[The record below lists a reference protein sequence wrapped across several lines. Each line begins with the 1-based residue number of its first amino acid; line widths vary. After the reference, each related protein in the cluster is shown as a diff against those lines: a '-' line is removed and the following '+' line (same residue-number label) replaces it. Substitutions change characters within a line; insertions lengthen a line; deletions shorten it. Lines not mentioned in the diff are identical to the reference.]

1 MRGIAPPLLSSVV
14 VGKLAP
20 VTFSPRFLIALALTL
35 AACKPKPAAPAIPP
49 SAPSELTTP
58 DAPEIGEPEPGP
70 ADAVGDEGDFSSAPA
85 QSGGSAPTIKPP
97 PAGSEAPAKPVTKP
111 SPGKVTAAWMRDA
124 AAKITAHVSGKRRA
138 WDRLA
143 TMVDRFGHRLSG
155 SKALEQSIDWAL
167 ETMAADGLENVH
179 REPVTVPHWVR
190 GRESLA
196 VVSPTARELKLL
208 GLGGT
213 VGTKGKL
220 VAPVVIVNDL
230 DDLERRS
237 AELPG
242 KIVLVNQRMP
252 AYDHDKAESGYGTA
266 VRPRGE
272 GASRAAK
279 HGAKGLLIRSVTA
292 VSLDTPHTGS
302 LRYSDDAPKI
312 PAAAITHEGAELL
325 ARLAARGEVKVQLS
339 LGARTLPDARSGNAI
354 AELRGRERPEEVV
367 LIGGHIDSW
376 DVGDGAADD
385 GAGCLMAME
394 AALLLKELG
403 LVPRRTIRVVLFTN
417 EENGL
422 AGAQAYFKAHGR
434 EVHVAAIESDSG
446 AGAPKGFS
454 VASKDP
460 ATVASVER
468 LAPLFGKLGADDISA
483 GWGGA
488 DISPLIDAGVLGIAV
503 RPESSRYFDV
513 HHSPADTIEKID
525 PDHLERN
532 AGALALLAYLLAER
546 E

>member
-1 MRGIAPPLLSSVV
+1 M
-14 VGKLAP
+14 
-20 VTFSPRFLIALALTL
+20 TSPRPFLVAALL
-35 AACKPKPAAPAIPP
+35 AASACRPKPAAPAIPP
-49 SAPSELTTP
+49 AAPVELTTP
-58 DAPEIGEPEPGP
+58 DAMEVGEPEAPVE
-70 ADAVGDEGDFSSAPA
+70 DDDSEGDFSDAPAKSAPA
-85 QSGGSAPTIKPP
+85 IKPA
-97 PAGSEAPAKPVTKP
+97 PAGSEAPSKPATKP
-111 SPGKVTAAWMRDA
+111 APGKATAAWMNDA
-124 AAKITAHVSGKRRA
+124 AEKITKHVAGKHRA

-143 TMVDRFGHRLSG
+143 ELADRFGHRLSG
-155 SKALEQSIDWAL
+155 SKALEQAIDWSL
-167 ETMAADGLENVH
+167 ETMARDGLENVH
-179 REPVTVPHWVR
+179 REPVMVPHWVR

-196 VVSPTARELKLL
+196 VVAPIAREIELL

-220 VAPVVIVNDL
+220 TAPVVVVGDL
-230 DDLERRS
+230 DELDRRG
-237 AELPG
+237 AELRG
-242 KIVLVNQRMP
+242 KIVLVNQKMP
-252 AYDHDKAESGYGTA
+252 PFDHDHDESHYGTA

-279 HGAKGLLIRSVTA
+279 HGAKALLIRSVTA

-325 ARLAARGEVKVQLS
+325 ARLAAKGEVKVQLS
-339 LGARTLPDARSGNAI
+339 LGARTLPDVPSANAI
-354 AELRGRERPEEVV
+354 AELRGREKPDEVV

-376 DVGDGAADD
+376 DVGEGAADD

-394 AALLLKELG
+394 AALLLEELG

-422 AGAQAYFKAHGR
+422 RGAKAYFDAHGR
-434 EVHVAAIESDSG
+434 ETHVAAIESDSG
-446 AGAPKGFS
+446 GGAPRGFS
-454 VASKDP
+454 IASKDE
-460 ATVASVER
+460 AAVASIVR
-468 LAPLFGKLGADDISA
+468 LAPLFRGLGADRIAA

-488 DISPLIDAGVLGIAV
+488 DISPLTDAGVLGIAV
-503 RPESSRYFDV
+503 RPDSSKYFDV
-513 HHSPADTIEKID
+513 HHSPADTVDKID
-525 PDHLERN
+525 PGHLERN